1 MRMRTFKALLLAT
14 FVLGVVLRAPTFCR
28 PLLSD
33 DEAIYAV
40 TADALMRGDLLYR
53 DVVDHK
59 PPLIYHIY
67 QAGFAALGRYDTQ
80 GAHALV
86 VLAVL
91 LTAGFLFA
99 IKRQEGVAEA
109 GGAGSGSGSGSGS
122 SWAFALAAAGLFLV
136 FSTTWHD
143 YDALAANCELF
154 LLVPQTIAAW
164 LLLRALPARSGGVRG
179 LAIHLAVGALIGTA
193 ALFKYQGLT
202 FLAASIGLLVWW
214 VILGRAS
221 WSWAAGMALAQV
233 TGALMPPAV
242 YLLSCAAAG
251 NLAAAVYWFKFNFS
265 YVGAG
270 LTGVAAISRG
280 LRRTGLIGGA
290 ALVPYALGLSAAVAA
305 ARGMVRVSRV
315 ADVPSPSTVLGLLW
329 LCTSAVAVTTGGRF
343 FGHYFHLILAPL
355 CLLAAPLF
363 CRLWGRGWSTR
374 APLLVLCA
382 LPAFIFFGLA
392 TFGRPLAA
400 ALDEGEPRYDEVA
413 ARIAALTAVDE
424 RVFVWGNSPQL
435 YVLARR
441 PMGTR
446 FSFCNY
452 MTGESPG
459 TPTETGQRNA
469 DANQLPAAWE
479 MLFADLELRRP
490 VLFVDAAAAGWDG
503 YGRYPLARYPRLR
516 AYVERH
522 YRPVEVRAGVVLYRR
537 LPERP

>member
-1 MRMRTFKALLLAT
+1 MRTFKALVLAT
-14 FVLGVVLRAPTFCR
+14 FVLGVALRLPTFVR

-40 TADALMRGDLLYR
+40 TADALGRGDLLYR

-59 PPLIYHIY
+59 PPLIYHVY
-67 QAGFAALGRYDTQ
+67 QAGFAALGQYNAQ

-99 IKRQEGVAEA
+99 IKRQEGSADADASRGV
-109 GGAGSGSGSGSGS
+109 
-122 SWAFALAAAGLFLV
+122 ALAAAGLFLV

-154 LLVPQTIAAW
+154 LLAPQSTAAW
-164 LLLRALPARSGGVRG
+164 LLLSGRARPGRAAGW
-179 LAIHLAVGALIGTA
+179 AIHLAVGVLVGTS

-202 FLAASIGLLVWW
+202 FLGASIGLLLWW

-221 WSWAAGMALAQV
+221 GAWAATMALCQLL
-233 TGALMPPAV
+233 GALVPPAL
-242 YLLSCAAAG
+242 YLLWCRGAG
-251 NLAAAVYWFKFNFS
+251 NLAATLFWFRFNFS

-270 LTGVAAISRG
+270 LTGFAALARG

-290 ALVPYALGLSAAVAA
+290 ALVPYALGISAAVSTAA
-305 ARGMVRVSRV
+305 ATIRVIRRRV
-315 ADVPSPSTVLGLLW
+315 AGASSVDAEVPSPSVVLALLW
-329 LCTSAVAVTTGGRF
+329 LLTSAVAVTTGGRF
-343 FGHYFHLILAPL
+343 FGHYFHLVLAPL
-355 CLLAAPLF
+355 CLLAAPAF
-363 CRLWGRGWSTR
+363 CRLWDKGWSRR
-374 APLLVLCA
+374 APLLVLSA
-382 LPAFIFFGLA
+382 LPALVFFGLA
-392 TFGRPLAA
+392 TFGRSLAA
-400 ALDEGEPRYDEVA
+400 TLDEGEPRYDEVA
-413 ARIAALTAVDE
+413 ARIAQLTTSDE

-479 MLFADLELRRP
+479 MLFADLEQRRP
-490 VLFVDAAAAGWDG
+490 TLFVDAAAAGWDG
-503 YGRYPLARYPRLR
+503 YGKYPLARYPRLR
-516 AYVERH
+516 AYVDQH

-537 LPERP
+537 LR